1 MNKKKIAIIGLGY
14 VGLPLAI
21 EFCKKKFDVFGFD
34 IDKKKINELK
44 NGYDRTNEV
53 KKSGLKNLKKIKF
66 ATQINKIQ
74 DCNVYIVTVPTPIN
88 DKKKPDLK
96 NLIDAT
102 KLISKCIQA
111 GDIVIYESTV
121 YPGTTRDICGKII
134 EKQTNLNL
142 YEDDNRQLNLKN
154 KKIFHLGYSPERINP
169 GDNSH
174 NLKNLTKLISSSSV
188 YGLREIN
195 FLYKKIC
202 DKIYICKSIEIA
214 EAAKIIENTQRDVN
228 IALIN
233 ELQILFNNL
242 KLNIYDVLSAAKTKW
257 NFLNFEPGLVGGHCI
272 GVDPYYLAYKSIS
285 AGYPPKLILSGR
297 NINDK
302 MPNYLG
308 RKITNYIKKKIKKKI
323 NILFLGITFKENCN
337 DIRNSKNLI
346 LYKNLKKT
354 FKVDVYDPVVDKH
367 TLKSQEKNLNIIGKI
382 NKKYDVI
389 ILSVKHDEFR
399 KIGYKKINN
408 YLKEDGIFF
417 DLKNMFGKYFI
428 I

>member
-154 KKIFHLGYSPERINP
+154 KKIFHLRYSPERINP

-302 MPNYLG
+302 MPDYLG
-308 RKITNYIKKKIKKKI
+308 RKIKNYIKKKIKKKI

-382 NKKYDVI
+382 NKKYERLAGGGFLI
-389 ILSVKHDEFR
+389 T
-399 KIGYKKINN
+399 N
-408 YLKEDGIFF
+408 
-417 DLKNMFGKYFI
+417 
-428 I
+428 

>member
-346 LYKNLKKT
+346 LYKHLKKT
-354 FKVDVYDPVVDKH
+354 FKVDIYDPVVDKH

-399 KIGYKKINN
+399 KIGYKKINS

>member
-21 EFCKKKFDVFGFD
+21 EFCKKKFDVFGFH

>member
-34 IDKKKINELK
+34 IDKKKINELR
-44 NGYDRTNEV
+44 NGIDRTHEV
-53 KKSGLKNLKKIKF
+53 KKSELKNLKKIKLV
-66 ATQINKIQ
+66 TQIDKIQ

-111 GDIVIYESTV
+111 GDIIVYESTV
-121 YPGTTRDICGKII
+121 YPGTTREICGKII
-134 EKQTNLNL
+134 EKKTNLKL
-142 YEDDNRQLNLKN
+142 YEDNSGQLTSKN
-154 KKIFHLGYSPERINP
+154 KKFFHLGYSPERINP
-169 GDNSH
+169 GDNKH

-188 YGLREIN
+188 FALKEIN

-202 DKIYICKSIEIA
+202 DKLYICNSIEIA

-233 ELQILFNNL
+233 ELQIVFNNL

-272 GVDPYYLAYKSIS
+272 GVDPYYLAHKSIS

-308 RKITNYIKKKIKKKI
+308 RKIKNYIKKKIKKKI

-346 LYKNLKKT
+346 LYKYLKKI
-354 FKVDVYDPVVDKH
+354 FKIDVYDPVVDKN
-367 TLKSQEKNLNIIGKI
+367 TLKSQEKNLNIINQI

-389 ILSVKHDEFR
+389 ILSVKHDKFK
-399 KIGYKKINN
+399 KIGYKKIIDH
-408 YLKEDGIFF
+408 LKKDGIFF
-417 DLKNMFGKYFI
+417 DLKNMFGKYFVI
-428 I
+428 

>member
-346 LYKNLKKT
+346 LYKHLKKT
-354 FKVDVYDPVVDKH
+354 FKVDIYDPVVDKH

-399 KIGYKKINN
+399 KIGYKKIND
-408 YLKEDGIFF
+408 YLKKDGIFF

>member
-346 LYKNLKKT
+346 LYKHLKKT
-354 FKVDVYDPVVDKH
+354 FKVDIYDPVVDKH

>member
-34 IDKKKINELK
+34 IDKKKIEELR
-44 NGYDRTNEV
+44 NGHDRTNEV
-53 KKSGLKNLKKIKF
+53 KKYGLENLKKIKF
-66 ATQINKIQ
+66 VTQINKIK

-96 NLIDAT
+96 NLTDAT

-111 GDIVIYESTV
+111 GDIIIYESTV
-121 YPGTTRDICGKII
+121 YPGTTREICGKII
-134 EKQTNLNL
+134 EKKTNLKL
-142 YEDDNRQLNLKN
+142 YEDDKRQLNLKN

-169 GDNSH
+169 GDNDH
-174 NLKNLTKLISSSSV
+174 NLKNLTKLISSSSA
-188 YGLREIN
+188 YGLKEIN
-195 FLYKKIC
+195 SLYKKIC
-202 DKIYICKSIEIA
+202 DKLYICKSIEIA

-308 RKITNYIKKKIKKKI
+308 RKISNYIKKKIKKKI

-346 LYKNLKKT
+346 LYKNLEKN
-354 FKVDVYDPVVDKH
+354 FKVDVYDPVVDKR
-367 TLKSQEKNLNIIGKI
+367 TLKSQEKNLNIIDKI
-382 NKKYDVI
+382 NKKYEVI
-389 ILSVKHDEFR
+389 ILSVKHEEFR
-399 KIGYKKINN
+399 KIGYKKIYK
-408 YLKEDGIFF
+408 YLKNDGIFF

>member
-308 RKITNYIKKKIKKKI
+308 RKITNYIKKK
-323 NILFLGITFKENCN
+323 N
-337 DIRNSKNLI
+337 
-346 LYKNLKKT
+346 
-354 FKVDVYDPVVDKH
+354 
-367 TLKSQEKNLNIIGKI
+367 
-382 NKKYDVI
+382 
-389 ILSVKHDEFR
+389 
-399 KIGYKKINN
+399 
-408 YLKEDGIFF
+408 
-417 DLKNMFGKYFI
+417 
-428 I
+428 

>member
-346 LYKNLKKT
+346 LYKHLKKT
-354 FKVDVYDPVVDKH
+354 FKVDIYDPVVDKH
-367 TLKSQEKNLNIIGKI
+367 TLKSQEKNLKIIGKI

-399 KIGYKKINN
+399 KIGYKKINS

>member
-399 KIGYKKINN
+399 KIGYKKIND
-408 YLKEDGIFF
+408 YLKKDGIFF

>member
-21 EFCKKKFDVFGFD
+21 EFYKKKFDVCGFD

-44 NGYDRTNEV
+44 NGHDRTSEI
-53 KKSGLKNLKKIKF
+53 KKSGLENLKKIKF
-66 ATQINKIQ
+66 VTQINKIQ

-88 DKKKPDLK
+88 DQKKPDLK

-102 KLISKCIQA
+102 KLISKCIKD

-134 EKQTNLNL
+134 EKKTNLIL

-169 GDNSH
+169 GDNNH
-174 NLKNLTKLISSSSV
+174 NLKNLTKLISSSSA
-188 YGLREIN
+188 YGLKEIN

-272 GVDPYYLAYKSIS
+272 GVDPYYLAYKSIK

-308 RKITNYIKKKIKKKI
+308 RKITNYIKNKIKKKT

-346 LYKNLKKT
+346 LYKNLKKN
-354 FKVDVYDPVVDKH
+354 FKVDVYDPVVDKR

-399 KIGYKKINN
+399 KIGYKKIND
-408 YLKEDGIFF
+408 YLKKDGIFF

>member
-44 NGYDRTNEV
+44 NGHDRTNEV
-53 KKSGLKNLKKIKF
+53 KKSELKNLKKIKF
-66 ATQINKIQ
+66 VTQINKIQ

-134 EKQTNLNL
+134 EKKTNLIL

-154 KKIFHLGYSPERINP
+154 EKIFHLGYSPERINP
-169 GDNSH
+169 GDKNH

-188 YGLREIN
+188 YGLKEIN
-195 FLYKKIC
+195 FLYKNIC

-285 AGYPPKLILSGR
+285 AGYLPKLILSGR

-354 FKVDVYDPVVDKH
+354 FKIDVYDPVVDKH
-367 TLKSQEKNLNIIGKI
+367 TLKLKEKNINITDKI

-399 KIGYKKINN
+399 RIGYKKINN
-408 YLKEDGIFF
+408 YLKKDGIFF

>member
-34 IDKKKINELK
+34 IDKKKINELR
-44 NGYDRTNEV
+44 NGHDRTNEV
-53 KKSGLKNLKKIKF
+53 KKYGLKNLKKIKF
-66 ATQINKIQ
+66 VTQINKIK

-102 KLISKCIQA
+102 KLISKCIKA
-111 GDIVIYESTV
+111 GDIIIYESTV
-121 YPGTTRDICGKII
+121 YPGTTREICGKII
-134 EKQTNLNL
+134 EKKTNLKL
-142 YEDDNRQLNLKN
+142 YENDNNQLISNN

-169 GDNSH
+169 GDNNH

-188 YGLREIN
+188 YALKEIN

-202 DKIYICKSIEIA
+202 DKIYICQSIEIA

-285 AGYPPKLILSGR
+285 AGYSPKLILSGR

-308 RKITNYIKKKIKKKI
+308 RKITNYIKKKFKKKI

-346 LYKNLKKT
+346 LYKNLKKN
-354 FKVDVYDPVVDKH
+354 FEIDVYDPVVDKH
-367 TLKSQEKNLNIIGKI
+367 TLKLQEKNLHIIGKI

-389 ILSVKHDEFR
+389 ILSVKHDEFK

-408 YLKEDGIFF
+408 YLKKDGIFF
-417 DLKNMFGKYFI
+417 DLKNMFGKYYI

>member
-44 NGYDRTNEV
+44 NGHDRTNEL
-53 KKSGLKNLKKIKF
+53 KKSGLENLKKIKLV
-66 ATQINKIQ
+66 TQINKIQ

-134 EKQTNLNL
+134 EKKTNLTL

-169 GDNSH
+169 GDNKH

-188 YGLREIN
+188 YGLKEIN
-195 FLYKKIC
+195 FLYKNIC

-272 GVDPYYLAYKSIS
+272 GVDPYYLAYKSTS
-285 AGYPPKLILSGR
+285 AGYLPKLILSGR

-308 RKITNYIKKKIKKKI
+308 RKITNYIKKKIKKNI

-337 DIRNSKNLI
+337 DIRNSKNLT
-346 LYKNLKKT
+346 LYKNLEKN

-367 TLKSQEKNLNIIGKI
+367 TLKLQEKNLNIIGKI

-408 YLKEDGIFF
+408 YLKKNGIFF